1 MKKIFLIS
9 VLFPL
14 FISSC
19 NLMKPQDYNIYLLFD
34 DVHGLEI
41 NSEVRSSG
49 LKIGEVSMLDLY
61 EQGVIV
67 ELSIQASKEIPMDSE
82 FRIRSLDLMGT
93 KIIDIEFSDRKRL
106 IKDMDTIQGV
116 EPYFNDFKSIIEPIE
131 NTMNE
136 IKEIIKEGA
145 EKKD

>member
-1 MKKIFLIS
+1 
-9 VLFPL
+9 
-14 FISSC
+14 
-19 NLMKPQDYNIYLLFD
+19 LFD

>member
-49 LKIGEVSMLDLY
+49 LKIGEVSMLDL
-61 EQGVIV
+61 
-67 ELSIQASKEIPMDSE
+67 
-82 FRIRSLDLMGT
+82 
-93 KIIDIEFSDRKRL
+93 
-106 IKDMDTIQGV
+106 
-116 EPYFNDFKSIIEPIE
+116 
-131 NTMNE
+131 
-136 IKEIIKEGA
+136 
-145 EKKD
+145 